1 MRFAIIGAG
10 NVGTAISRAVTEA
23 GHDVVVSSDSEED
36 LRELTAAV
44 TVDTTTSNT
53 EAVSGADIVVLAVP
67 FGAASEVA
75 SEIAETVADK
85 VIIDATNPLAADLS
99 GLASGDLA
107 GAEVVQQAAPQ
118 ARVVKAFNTVFAS
131 NQSRAEVDGVQLD
144 GFLAGDDADAKN
156 VVSDLLRT
164 IGFRPVDVGPLS
176 FARYLEG
183 MALINIALNANHG
196 WSWSSGWKLVGPLS

>member
-75 SEIAETVADK
+75 SVIAETVADK

-107 GAEVVQQAAPQ
+107 GAEVGQQAAPQ
-118 ARVVKAFNTVFAS
+118 ARVVKAFNTVFAN
-131 NQSRAEVDGVQLD
+131 NQSTAEVDGVQLD

-176 FARYLEG
+176 
-183 MALINIALNANHG
+183 
-196 WSWSSGWKLVGPLS
+196 